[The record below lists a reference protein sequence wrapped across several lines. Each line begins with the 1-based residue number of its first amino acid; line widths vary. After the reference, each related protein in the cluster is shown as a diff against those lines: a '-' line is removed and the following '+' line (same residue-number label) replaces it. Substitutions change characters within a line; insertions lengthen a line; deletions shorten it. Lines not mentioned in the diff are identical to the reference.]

1 MSVVTDPAAPAASAA
16 SEATRTVQRICPL
29 CEACCGLSLTVARR
43 RVVSIR
49 GDEADVFSH
58 GYLCPKAV
66 ALKDLEDDPDRLRQP
81 LVRREGRLEPAT
93 WDEAFAEI
101 ARRLLPLLEEHG
113 RDALA
118 FSLGNP
124 IVHRLGLGAYLQRV
138 LRAAGTRNIFSAST
152 LDQMPRQVASGWLY
166 GHALTVPVPDIDHC
180 DFLLMLG
187 ANPMASNGSMW
198 TVPDFRGRARAL
210 RERGGRLVV
219 VDPRRTET
227 AAIADEHHFIRPGAD
242 VFLLLGLVNT
252 LFDEGLVQPGRLAEL
267 IAPGETGLEA
277 LRVAVAPYTPERMAP
292 RCGVAADVQRRLARE
307 LARTRRAAVYSRI
320 GSSTQRFGTLNS
332 VLVDAL
338 NILTGHLDAE
348 GGAMFPKAAAFAAN
362 TQGRPGTGRG
372 LSTGRTRSRVSGAPE
387 VLGEYPMGCLAEE
400 IETPGPGQVRA
411 LVTVASNPVLS
422 APNGARIAKALE
434 SLEFML
440 ALDIYVNETTQY
452 ADVILPGLSALE
464 ESHYDVSFPQ
474 LSCRNHAR
482 YSPPVFEPEAG
493 ARPEWQALARLSAL
507 LRGEADAAT
516 PAFDLAAFDARMLA
530 DDLRRLAGA
539 LPEAAQAA
547 VIAQLGP
554 EPGPDRLLDLALR
567 AGPYG
572 DRFGQVPGGLGLARL
587 KELPHGA
594 DLGALA
600 PRLPEILRT
609 PSGRIELWPSPVA
622 AELSAVDAAL
632 AAEAPALVVVGRR
645 DVRSN
650 NSWMHNLP
658 TLAKGPERCTALLN
672 PADAARHGVVEGDR
686 IRLEGTGGRAI
697 ELPAV
702 LCEDM
707 MPGVVSVPHGWGH
720 DQPGARLGLAA
731 QRPGANL
738 NALLDD
744 AQRDPLSGTSVL
756 NGVPVRL
763 SRVPD

>member
-1 MSVVTDPAAPAASAA
+1 MSVVTDPAAPAASTAG
-16 SEATRTVQRICPL
+16 EATRTVQRICPL
-29 CEACCGLSLTVARR
+29 CEACCGLSLTVAGR

-49 GDEADVFSH
+49 GDEADVFSR
-58 GYLCPKAV
+58 GYLCPKAI

-81 LVRREGRLEPAT
+81 LVRRGGHLEPAT

-101 ARRLLPLLEEHG
+101 ARRLPPLLEEHG

-124 IVHRLGLGAYLQRV
+124 IVHRLGLSAYLQRA
-138 LRAAGTRNIFSAST
+138 LRAAGSRNIFSAST

-166 GHALTVPVPDIDHC
+166 GHALTVPVPDIDRC

-252 LFDEGLVQPGRLAEL
+252 LFGEGLVQPGRLADL

-277 LRVAVAPYTPERMAP
+277 LRAAVAPYTPERMAP
-292 RCGVAADVQRRLARE
+292 RCGVAAEVQRRLARE
-307 LARTRRAAVYSRI
+307 LARTKRAAVYSRI

-372 LSTGRTRSRVSGAPE
+372 MSTGRTRSRVSGAPE

-422 APNGARIAKALE
+422 APNGGRIAKALE
-434 SLEFML
+434 GLEFML

-493 ARPEWQALARLSAL
+493 ARPEWQSLARLSAL

-539 LPEAAQAA
+539 LPESAQAA

-572 DRFGQVPGGLGLARL
+572 DRFGQVPGGIGLARL

-609 PSGRIELWPSPVA
+609 PSGKIELWPSPVA
-622 AELSAVDAAL
+622 AELAAVDAAL

-672 PADAARHGVVEGDR
+672 PADAARYGVAEGDR

-763 SRVPD
+763 TRVAA